1 MIKLSIC
8 FAFSVAVLLLGF
20 GAPVLA
26 DTSSIKGVLA
36 GTAPAQAVVSCVFSD
51 TKSSLVVSVT
61 GLEPNSEHTFLVGK
75 TPEAKFTTN
84 RKGGAVLVFASTVSP
99 RFSLLDF
106 DPRGKR
112 LSVTGS
118 AGNEVLSGF
127 FDAPDVSSSS
137 GTETVSFDHSADLS
151 SVKAIYSNAAT
162 GRRKFLVTASGLS
175 AGHSLYV
182 DGIKQGEFVQTKKGA
197 VISFDTAPKSTAV
210 QLLDFDP
217 RDKWLDIVNDR
228 DGAILAS
235 GEMRAKIANV
245 NLAEPSKTVGFIP
258 STGLHPGGK
267 ATTKTKV
274 DSEARRKFEVE
285 LEDVPVGTYELLVGV
300 DTPVKVADIVV
311 TNTDDGDTE
320 GSVEFVNYDDED
332 HLPLTFDHTNAYF
345 TVMKGGTYFTG
356 YVVAADS
363 DDDGDGESVFIEE
376 YLTTT
381 ADAPAGSKAEAVF
394 EEDDKG
400 EREFKVELED
410 VPAGTYSLWV
420 GSVERGQIVVD
431 LSGDSP
437 EGEIEFE
444 DGDLDF
450 DPRNQLV
457 EIKNAGDAVLFSHM
471 FGNGSADTPAD
482 ATEVEEVYPL
492 ISQDILALPARA
504 KMKFE
509 RDQDG
514 ETSFEVELEDVPV
527 GNYLLMVGD
536 VNKGLIPANDDG
548 GYEIEFEDGLL
559 DFDPRGQIISVTRLE
574 DSAVCFSRLLPAEL

>member
-1 MIKLSIC
+1 MMKLFIC
-8 FAFSVAVLLLGF
+8 FAFSAAVLLLGF
-20 GAPVLA
+20 GSPVLA
-26 DTSSIKGVLA
+26 DTSSIRGVLA

-84 RKGGAVLVFASTVSP
+84 RKGGAVLVFSSTASP

-137 GTETVSFDHSADLS
+137 GTETVSFDDSADLS

-162 GRRKFLVTASGLS
+162 GRRKFLVTAAGLS

-197 VISFDTAPKSTAV
+197 AISFDTAPKSTAV

-235 GEMRAKIANV
+235 SEMRAKIPNV
-245 NLAEPSKTVGFIP
+245 NIAEPSKTVGFIP
-258 STGLHPGGK
+258 STGLHSGGK

-274 DSEARRKFEVE
+274 DSDARRKFEVE
-285 LEDVPVGTYELLVGV
+285 LEDVPVGTYELLVGT

-311 TNTDDGDTE
+311 TLSDDGETE
-320 GSVEFVNYDDED
+320 GSVEFANYDDEE
-332 HLPLTFDHTNAYF
+332 HLPLTFDQANAFF
-345 TVMKGGTYFTG
+345 TVTKGGTYFSG
-356 YVVAADS
+356 YVAAAGS
-363 DDDGDGESVFIEE
+363 DDSEESAFIEE
-376 YLTTT
+376 YLTATT
-381 ADAPAGSKAEAVF
+381 NAPAGSKAEAVF
-394 EEDDKG
+394 EEDNEGD
-400 EREFKVELED
+400 REFKVELED
-410 VPAGTYSLWV
+410 VPAGVYTLWV
-420 GSVERGQIVVD
+420 DSVERGEIVVEV
-431 LSGDSP
+431 SGDSP

-457 EIKNAGDAVLFSHM
+457 EIKNADDAVLFSHT

-482 ATEVEEVYPL
+482 AKEVEEVFPL
-492 ISQDILALPARA
+492 ISNDILAVPARA
-504 KMKFE
+504 NMKFE

-514 ETSFEVELEDVPV
+514 EISFEVELEDVPA
-527 GNYLLMVGD
+527 GNYLLFVGE
-536 VNKGLIPANDDG
+536 VNKGIIPANSDG

-559 DFDPRGQIISVTRLE
+559 DFDPLGQVISVTRQE
-574 DSAVCFSRLLPAEL
+574 DSAVCFSRLLPADL